1 MTLPTS
7 IARLLQSFRLPLQ
20 DSSLYDLCH
29 PPTTAFSTSV
39 ARRLRSFLP
48 PSPDNG
54 PSDLCHLPTTVLL
67 PSVAR
72 KWSFRPSSPT
82 DYDPSD
88 QMNTSAVILPIPTI
102 YLSRTLEIGSRLP
115 LKLPSLTRNS
125 SAKKSQLWTM
135 NPEIQLQSSPIS
147 TRSADTMPET
157 LHESSLPKQST
168 NIKKHQKASN
178 KLGLLPLVFLIYFE
192 VSGGPFG
199 SEQTVQAGGPLLA
212 ILGFVL
218 FPFVWSIPE
227 ALITAELATAL
238 PGNGGF
244 VLWADRAF
252 GSFSGS
258 IMGSW
263 KFLSGA
269 INSAAFPALC
279 VDYVA
284 RAVPSISSGA
294 PRVATVTATTV
305 LLSFL
310 NYTGLSVVGYTAMA
324 LCAASLFPFFV
335 LAATALP
342 KLRLR
347 RWGEIPKDR
356 NWRLFFNTLFW
367 NLNFWDNASTLAG
380 EIDNPQKTFPMA
392 LLVAG
397 LLTSVAYLM
406 PLLAGTGALDV
417 AYSEWDS
424 GFYADVAGMF
434 SCPGWRNS
442 GEVRWQSLT
451 CQRATTLANV
461 DKSFFEQCSLLT
473 QNFRVRQRSI
483 IYFFISMITGHWLKY
498 WVEVGAVLSAI
509 GLYEA
514 QLSSSAFQLLGMADL
529 GFVPKFFSLR
539 SKRFNTPWVGI
550 LTSSLISLGISFL
563 SLEDIISSANFLYSL
578 GMLLEI
584 ASFLWLRRKEPRLK
598 RPFHVPFRMPGLIF
612 MCLVPSGFL
621 IYVMALASWK
631 VFVISGVLTLFGSAM
646 YFFMELCKSRGFLKF
661 TTQGEKVGEVEEEE
675 GKSNEA

>member
-1 MTLPTS
+1 MTTEIQTSPTS
-7 IARLLQSFRLPLQ
+7 
-20 DSSLYDLCH
+20 
-29 PPTTAFSTSV
+29 TA
-39 ARRLRSFLP
+39 
-48 PSPDNG
+48 
-54 PSDLCHLPTTVLL
+54 
-67 PSVAR
+67 
-72 KWSFRPSSPT
+72 
-82 DYDPSD
+82 
-88 QMNTSAVILPIPTI
+88 SA
-102 YLSRTLEIGSRLP
+102 
-115 LKLPSLTRNS
+115 
-125 SAKKSQLWTM
+125 A
-135 NPEIQLQSSPIS
+135 
-147 TRSADTMPET
+147 AMPET
-157 LHESSLPKQST
+157 LHESILQEQNAST
-168 NIKKHQKASN
+168 KKDQKVSD

-192 VSGGPFG
+192 VSGGPYG

-252 GSFSGS
+252 GTFAGS

-269 INSAAFPALC
+269 INSAAYPALC
-279 VDYVA
+279 ADYIA

-310 NYTGLSVVGYTAMA
+310 NYMGLSVVGYTAMA

-335 LAATALP
+335 MAATALP
-342 KLRLR
+342 KLRPR
-347 RWGEIPKDR
+347 RWEKIAKDR

-380 EIDNPQKTFPMA
+380 EIDKPQRTFPRA
-392 LLVAG
+392 LLAAG

-406 PLLAGTGALDV
+406 PLLAGTGSLD
-417 AYSEWDS
+417 APYSEWDS
-424 GFYADVAGMF
+424 GFYADVAGM
-434 SCPGWRNS
+434 
-442 GEVRWQSLT
+442 
-451 CQRATTLANV
+451 
-461 DKSFFEQCSLLT
+461 
-473 QNFRVRQRSI
+473 
-483 IYFFISMITGHWLKY
+483 ITGHWLKY
-498 WVEVGAVLSAI
+498 WIEVGAVLSAI

-529 GFVPKFFSLR
+529 GFLPKFFALR
-539 SKRFNTPWVGI
+539 SKWFSTPWVGI
-550 LTSSLISLGISFL
+550 VTSSLISLGISFL

-584 ASFLWLRRKEPRLK
+584 VSFLWLRRKEPRLK
-598 RPFHVPFRMPGLIF
+598 RPFHVPLRMPGLIF
-612 MCLVPSGFL
+612 MCSIPSAFL

-631 VFVISGVLTLFGSAM
+631 VFMISGGMTLFGSAL
-646 YFFMELCKSRGFLKF
+646 YFFMEFCKSEGFLKF
-661 TTQGEKVGEVEEEE
+661 TTMGEKVGEVEEED
-675 GKSNEA
+675 GDSNEA

>member
-1 MTLPTS
+1 MT
-7 IARLLQSFRLPLQ
+7 
-20 DSSLYDLCH
+20 
-29 PPTTAFSTSV
+29 
-39 ARRLRSFLP
+39 
-48 PSPDNG
+48 
-54 PSDLCHLPTTVLL
+54 
-67 PSVAR
+67 
-72 KWSFRPSSPT
+72 
-82 DYDPSD
+82 
-88 QMNTSAVILPIPTI
+88 
-102 YLSRTLEIGSRLP
+102 
-115 LKLPSLTRNS
+115 
-125 SAKKSQLWTM
+125 
-135 NPEIQLQSSPIS
+135 PEIQVQSSPIS
-147 TRSADTMPET
+147 TRSAATMPET
-157 LHESSLPKQST
+157 LHETSLPKQST

-258 IMGSW
+258 LMGSW

-269 INSAAFPALC
+269 INSAAYPALC
-279 VDYVA
+279 ADYVA
-284 RAVPSISSGA
+284 RAIPSISSGA

-347 RWGEIPKDR
+347 RWGKIAKDR
-356 NWRLFFNTLFW
+356 DWRLFFNTLFW

-380 EIDNPQKTFPMA
+380 EIDNPQRTFPRA
-392 LLVAG
+392 LLAAG

-417 AYSEWDS
+417 PYSEWDS
-424 GFYADVAGMF
+424 GFYADVAG
-434 SCPGWRNS
+434 
-442 GEVRWQSLT
+442 
-451 CQRATTLANV
+451 
-461 DKSFFEQCSLLT
+461 
-473 QNFRVRQRSI
+473 
-483 IYFFISMITGHWLKY
+483 MITGHWLKY

-529 GFVPKFFSLR
+529 GFLPKFFSLR
-539 SKRFNTPWVGI
+539 SKWFSTPWVGI
-550 LTSSLISLGISFL
+550 LTSSFISLGISFL

-598 RPFHVPFRMPGLIF
+598 RPFHVPLRMPGLIF

-631 VFVISGVLTLFGSAM
+631 VFVISGGLTLFGSAL

-661 TTQGEKVGEVEEEE
+661 STQGEKVGEVEEEE